1 MNRIAQILQPE
12 NILVHPVATSKKR
25 VFEQIGLLAENR
37 YHVARLLI
45 YGSLFEREK
54 LGSTGIGHGIAIP
67 HGRIAGLTA
76 PAGIFVKLKKP
87 IPYEAP
93 DSAPV
98 DLLFALL
105 VPEQMNDVHLKLLA
119 TLAQLFSQPEL
130 RSALRATDGIEA
142 IHALLTNGSKYAP
155 NKHRK
160 TI

>member
-25 VFEQIGLLAENR
+25 VFEQIGLLGETR
-37 YHVARLLI
+37 FHVARLII
-45 YGSLFEREK
+45 YGCLFEREK

-67 HGRIAGLTA
+67 HGRIPGLTE
-76 PAGIFVKLKKP
+76 PTGIFVKLKKS

-93 DSAPV
+93 DSVPV

-105 VPEQMNDVHLKLLA
+105 VPEQMNDIHLMLLA
-119 TLAQLFSQPEL
+119 ELAQLFSQAEL
-130 RSALRATDGIEA
+130 RSALRETDDIKTL
-142 IHALLTNGSKYAP
+142 HVLLTNGSKYAP

-160 TI
+160 AI